1 MILHVDDLG
10 MCRGASRG
18 FLSLAAQGYVSCG
31 SVMVPCPW
39 FREIAEAAAADP
51 ALDLGVHLTLT
62 SEWAG
67 YCRAPI
73 STVSRAWGLIDDDG
87 YFWRDV
93 ASLGARL
100 PEAAEIELRAQIAR
114 ARSAG
119 MNPTHIDAHMAA
131 AMLPELLDL
140 HIRLGEE
147 YGLMPVLPRAI
158 RFAPKPQAY
167 AKAVAMLERAGR
179 PVIDSIRGTL
189 PVAGEAV
196 EMEYRETIEEL
207 PFGG

>member
-1 MILHVDDLG
+1 MGGLLP
-10 MCRGASRG
+10 GAD
-18 FLSLAAQGYVSCG
+18 F
-31 SVMVPCPW
+31 
-39 FREIAEAAAADP
+39 
-51 ALDLGVHLTLT
+51 
-62 SEWAG
+62 
-67 YCRAPI
+67 
-73 STVSRAWGLIDDDG
+73 DG
-87 YFWRDV
+87 
-93 ASLGARL
+93 
-100 PEAAEIELRAQIAR
+100 ELRLRPDRRRRLFVAR
-114 ARSAG
+114 CREPRCSPTRGGGDRAARTDRAG
-119 MNPTHIDAHMAA
+119 AVGRHESDPYRRAHGRGE
-131 AMLPELLDL
+131 LPELLDL